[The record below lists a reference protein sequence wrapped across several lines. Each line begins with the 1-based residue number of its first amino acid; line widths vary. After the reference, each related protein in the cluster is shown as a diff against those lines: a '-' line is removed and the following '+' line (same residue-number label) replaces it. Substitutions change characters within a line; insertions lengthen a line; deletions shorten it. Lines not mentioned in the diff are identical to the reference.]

1 MIDDTVMRDG
11 LDKGGLNLTSW
22 TEPPIKLH
30 RRPPS
35 EDWSPVTDAIDELA
49 VAIEGRLARL
59 DSQLASVRR
68 LLVQPPIGSSDLSI
82 RTDSSVATISCLG
95 PFRFRRGGVSV
106 DNWRS
111 GKARALFQYLINHRG
126 QPIPRDTLIQA
137 LWPDPSAAAP
147 GTSLKVA
154 VHLLRQVLN
163 QTEAADGENTGLA
176 ILSQGSCY
184 QLNASNVWIDV
195 EEFEHCCALG
205 RSCEAQ
211 GKSSE
216 ARALYARA
224 AELYRGD
231 FLEELADDWPTF
243 RREALKDQ
251 YLFVLARLATAATE
265 EADYHDGIIWCQ
277 RLLAKDRCREDTYR
291 MLMLCHARLG
301 QRSRV
306 RSWYDLCVRTIQT
319 ELDCLPEPETERTY
333 RLALAGKL

>member
-1 MIDDTVMRDG
+1 MSASATQPDPGATTRSV
-11 LDKGGLNLTSW
+11 
-22 TEPPIKLH
+22 EPPIQLY

-35 EDWSPVTDAIDELA
+35 ETWGPVTAAIDELA
-49 VAIEGRLARL
+49 QAIELRLARL
-59 DSQLASVRR
+59 DGQLASVRR
-68 LLVQPPIGSSDLSI
+68 LLVQPSLGLTDLPL
-82 RTDSSVATISCLG
+82 RTDTAGTTVACLG
-95 PFRFRRGGVSV
+95 PFKFQRNGVPI

-111 GKARALFQYLINHRG
+111 GKARTLFQFLVNHRG

-154 VHLLRQVLN
+154 VHLLRQLLQ
-163 QTEAADGENTGLA
+163 QTETTAGDNPPLA

-184 QLNASNVWIDV
+184 QLNAGGLWIDV

-205 RSCEAQ
+205 RSCDAQ
-211 GKSSE
+211 GKAAE

-224 AELYRGD
+224 ADLYRGD
-231 FLEELADDWPTF
+231 FLQELADDWPTF

-251 YLFVLARLATAATE
+251 YLFVLTRLAIAATDE
-265 EADYHDGIIWCQ
+265 GDYHDGIRWCQ

-291 MLMLCHARLG
+291 LLMLCHARLG

-306 RSWYDLCVRTIQT
+306 RSWYELCVRTIHS
-319 ELDCLPEPETERTY
+319 ELDCPPEPETERTY